1 MIMMLMNLL
10 ALRKNWKS
18 KRYQNYGTTVP
29 LYEITFDKPM
39 TSSFHETS
47 SNTVRHT
54 QPKTPQTC
62 KFWILLACCKFL
74 HHFTLFI
81 ALYTGK
87 GRPLLLLFS
96 SQIFQEELD
105 RRKMVGLIDVARDNE
120 ELSPETRFL
129 IYDLD
134 DKWNNLNNWSEERL
148 DKLNRINV
156 DWKNLREQE
165 RGLLDVID
173 DNDSR
178 LKLMS
183 SPVDL
188 SDKLET
194 ENQRNELKVSI
205 VRIEIS

>member
-29 LYEITFDKPM
+29 LYEIKFDKPI

-47 SNTVRHT
+47 SNTIRHT
-54 QPKTPQTC
+54 QPKTRQTC

-74 HHFTLFI
+74 HPLTPFI
-81 ALYTGK
+81 ALYTSE
-87 GRPLLLLFS
+87 GRPLSLLFF
-96 SQIFQEELD
+96 SQIFQEELE
-105 RRKMVGLIDVARDNE
+105 RRKMVGLIDEARDNE

-134 DKWNNLNNWSEERL
+134 DKWNNLNNWSVERL

-173 DNDSR
+173 DNDAR

-205 VRIEIS
+205 VSIEIS